1 MASLTRPPAPAG
13 PSLAESLRSLV
24 TDVGHLFR
32 TELRLARSEVVSS
45 LHSAMRG
52 AIAVGIGMILMLG
65 AIFTMLGA
73 IVGWLTPLLGA
84 GWAAAAV
91 ALGAA
96 VVAIA
101 LMALG
106 ARQLSPSR
114 AAERV
119 SDRLDTLRGE

>member
-1 MASLTRPPAPAG
+1 
-13 PSLAESLRSLV
+13 
-24 TDVGHLFR
+24 
-32 TELRLARSEVVSS
+32 
-45 LHSAMRG
+45 
-52 AIAVGIGMILMLG
+52 
-65 AIFTMLGA
+65 
-73 IVGWLTPLLGA
+73 LTPLLGA

-114 AAERV
+114 AADRV
-119 SDRLDTLRGE
+119 SDGVDTLRGE